1 MPIRLIPFD
10 SDPESDLETQLAV
23 MAALVIANL
32 MSVVV
37 LQGRQ
42 ELRRHPEKQQAMAYG
57 MDVLPKLSVGLYLA
71 SSIYFLTLS
80 RRDAVQSPQATQLHA
95 VFWAN
100 VLATSA
106 VLLKTRVVFQ
116 ARPESTA
123 SIGAVEP

>member
-23 MAALVIANL
+23 MAALVTANL

-57 MDVLPKLSVGLYLA
+57 LDVLPKLSVGLYLA

-80 RRDAVQSPQATQLHA
+80 RRDAVQSPQTTQLQA

-116 ARPESTA
+116 ARPESAA

>member
-23 MAALVIANL
+23 MAALVTANL

-57 MDVLPKLSVGLYLA
+57 LDVLPKLSVGLYLA
-71 SSIYFLTLS
+71 SSVYFLLLS
-80 RRDAVQSPQATQLHA
+80 RRDAAQSPQTTQLQA

-100 VLATSA
+100 VLAMAA

>member
-23 MAALVIANL
+23 MAALVVANL

-57 MDVLPKLSVGLYLA
+57 LDVLPKLSVGLYLA
-71 SSIYFLTLS
+71 SSVYFLLLS
-80 RRDAVQSPQATQLHA
+80 RRDAAQSPQSHQLQA

-100 VLATSA
+100 VLAMAA

>member
-23 MAALVIANL
+23 MAALVTANL

-57 MDVLPKLSVGLYLA
+57 LDVLPKLSVGLYLA

-80 RRDAVQSPQATQLHA
+80 RRDAVQSPQATQLQA

-100 VLATSA
+100 VLTTSA

>member
-1 MPIRLIPFD
+1 MSIRLIPFD
-10 SDPESDLETQLAV
+10 ADPESDLETQLAV
-23 MAALVIANL
+23 MAALVTANL

-42 ELRRHPEKQQAMAYG
+42 ELRRHPEKQQEMAYG
-57 MDVLPKLSVGLYLA
+57 LDVLPKLSLGLYLA
-71 SSIYFLTLS
+71 SSVYFLLLS
-80 RRDAVQSPQATQLHA
+80 RRDAAQSPQSHQLQA

-100 VLATSA
+100 VLAMAA

-123 SIGAVEP
+123 SIDAVEP

>member
-23 MAALVIANL
+23 MAALVTANL

-80 RRDAVQSPQATQLHA
+80 RRDAAQSPQATQLQA

-100 VLATSA
+100 VLAMAA